1 MMLGFEVFPVNLD
14 HIAQALKGM
23 KRKTNRQNQ
32 GEVFNGIIPMK
43 KPGDLGEVGI
53 KKIEIF
59 EDEKDRAGGNNAQDQ
74 VPFSPLPLGLLDQKG
89 SRIIDDNGQGQ
100 NQNIDRDEGHVKDA
114 TGHQEEEPTVGLGDE
129 EIEDRDRW
137 KKDEE

>member
-1 MMLGFEVFPVNLD
+1 
-14 HIAQALKGM
+14 
-23 KRKTNRQNQ
+23 
-32 GEVFNGIIPMK
+32 MK

-59 EDEKDRAGGNNAQDQ
+59 EDEKDRAGRNNAQDQ
-74 VPFSPLPLGLLDQKG
+74 VPFPPLPFALLDQKG

-114 TGHQEEEPTVGLGDE
+114 TGRQEEEPTVGLGDE